1 MVPTVFTH
9 FSNTSGVYPDQMS
22 TCTHRSTPLALGLDG
37 LRCRNDRATTSS
49 CQILNPWPAAMQAA
63 ACSARRGQAGP
74 RGPQARPVA
83 ARAGA
88 PAAARE
94 LVAGV
99 AREHRDEVAAVV
111 ERARRAA
118 DQWEV
123 RL

>member
-1 MVPTVFTH
+1 ML
-9 FSNTSGVYPDQMS
+9 Q
-22 TCTHRSTPLALGLDG
+22 A
-37 LRCRNDRATTSS
+37 RA
-49 CQILNPWPAAMQAA
+49 AR
-63 ACSARRGQAGP
+63 SARGGQAGP
-74 RGPQARPVA
+74 RGPRARPVA

-123 RL
+123 RLGRSRSEAEPSDRETGLDMD